1 MLSYVWAYSYIVH
14 TIMLQYFT
22 FENFASAYSKINNR
36 WQKGNKRIDLWEWFL
51 EGVVVIS
58 EHTIDQ

>member
-1 MLSYVWAYSYIVH
+1 
-14 TIMLQYFT
+14 MLQYFT